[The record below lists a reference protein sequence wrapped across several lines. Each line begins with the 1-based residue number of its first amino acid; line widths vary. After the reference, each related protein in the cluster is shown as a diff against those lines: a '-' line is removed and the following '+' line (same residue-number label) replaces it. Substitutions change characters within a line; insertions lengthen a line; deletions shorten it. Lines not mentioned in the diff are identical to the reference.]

1 MVVAGRVD
9 DALSQ
14 LTVQTTDFGGAILP
28 TTQGLRAGVT
38 HVQNA
43 PCLPLPDLT
52 QSSPKSQEMHWMT

>member
-1 MVVAGRVD
+1 MVVAGRVG

-14 LTVQTTDFGGAILP
+14 LTVQTTDFGGALLP

-52 QSSPKSQEMHWMT
+52 QSSESQEMHWMT